1 MIPDDFKYK
10 GLRSQLVQSLS
21 NKGITDKRV
30 LDAMMTVPRHQFFDI
45 GLLDYAYVDKAYPIA
60 AGQTISQPYTVAF
73 QTQLL
78 EVKPREKV
86 LEIGTGS
93 GYQAAILAQMGAKVF
108 TIERQKELFKSS
120 QRLFSQLGLSI
131 RGFFGD
137 GYAGKPTY
145 GPFDKILVT
154 CGAPF
159 VPEALKEQLAI
170 GGYIVIPVDKGSV
183 QTMQRV
189 TKLSETEFKTE
200 DFGLFSFVPM
210 VSGTE

>member
-10 GLRSQLVQSLS
+10 GLRSQLIQSLS

-120 QRLFSQLGLSI
+120 QRLFLQLGFNI

-170 GGYIVIPVDKGSV
+170 GGYIVIPVDKGSA

>member
-120 QRLFSQLGLSI
+120 QRLFSQLGLTI

-159 VPEALKEQLAI
+159 VPEALKEQLAT

-189 TKLSETEFKTE
+189 IKLSETEFKTE

>member
-10 GLRSQLVQSLS
+10 GLRSQLIQSLS

-45 GLLDYAYVDKAYPIA
+45 GLLDYAYIDKAYPIA
-60 AGQTISQPYTVAF
+60 AGKLS
-73 QTQLL
+73 
-78 EVKPREKV
+78 VKYIRLHFKHSYSKSNQGKSV
-86 LEIGTGS
+86 GNWHRIRVSSCYIGANGGKS
-93 GYQAAILAQMGAKVF
+93 FHNRAS
-108 TIERQKELFKSS
+108 KELFKSS
-120 QRLFSQLGLSI
+120 QRLFLQLGFNI

-170 GGYIVIPVDKGSV
+170 GGYIVIPVDKGSA